1 MPTGVILSH
10 YKVVGPLKTGS
21 FSNDPAQGEAVQGA
35 GESEMISVVHIG
47 LPLAPP
53 WVPAE
58 ECEKIASRLI
68 GLRQKMEGAGYRYE
82 VMHASP
88 EGGLAELRK
97 RLQSE
102 PCDAVLIG
110 GGVVA
115 DEKLAVFKQQII
127 EVTRDEAPGT
137 KVLEFDH
144 AVDVQTLLELAFSI

>member
-1 MPTGVILSH
+1 
-10 YKVVGPLKTGS
+10 
-21 FSNDPAQGEAVQGA
+21 
-35 GESEMISVVHIG
+35 MISIVHIG
-47 LPLAPP
+47 LPLVPP

-58 ECEKIASRLI
+58 ECEMIAARLMGI
-68 GLRQKMEGAGYRYE
+68 RQKMEAAGYRYE

-88 EGGLAELRK
+88 EVGLAELRK
-97 RLQSE
+97 RLQSD

-127 EVTRDEAPGT
+127 DVTKDEAPRT

-144 AVDVQTLLELAFSI
+144 AVDVQTLLERALANSPE

>member
-1 MPTGVILSH
+1 M
-10 YKVVGPLKTGS
+10 
-21 FSNDPAQGEAVQGA
+21 F
-35 GESEMISVVHIG
+35 SVVHIG

-53 WVPAE
+53 WVPVE

-68 GLRQKMEGAGYRYE
+68 GIRQRMEAMGYRYE

-97 RLQSE
+97 RLQSG
-102 PCDAVLIG
+102 PCDVLLIG

-115 DEKLAVFKQQII
+115 NEKLAFFKQQII
-127 EVTRDEAPGT
+127 DVTRDEVPGT

-144 AVDVQTLLELAFSI
+144 AVDIRTLLERALSNSPE